1 MFYPTRIKTPQNE
14 SILTQNLAI
23 AELLEIEKSLKAYI
37 RKLQVL
43 MTGTFKVKKDI
54 ASKIMTGV
62 FQIARKDILFLMTVK
77 KLILVQT
84 LYFSIDQIK
93 SPNQRVL
100 KTLHEFKF
108 KMKTW
113 LP

>member
-1 MFYPTRIKTPQNE
+1 
-14 SILTQNLAI
+14 
-23 AELLEIEKSLKAYI
+23 
-37 RKLQVL
+37 
-43 MTGTFKVKKDI
+43 MTETFKVKKDI
-54 ASKIMTGV
+54 ASKIMSGV

-77 KLILVQT
+77 KLTLVQN
-84 LYFSIDQIK
+84 LYFSIDQTK